1 MLCAMQRTAR
11 ARNSCPEP
19 DWLQKFKFVSTD
31 RNVPGVVTAL
41 STEGAVTLPE
51 ASCFNS
57 AQLVASAGECPLHAR
72 AVVILFNPEAH
83 NAAGAQP
90 KYLLQFTKRRMRTFI
105 TIPSARNINSTDDP
119 P

>member
-1 MLCAMQRTAR
+1 VLCAMQRTAR

-57 AQLVASAGECPLHAR
+57 ARLVASAGECPLHAR
-72 AVVILFNPEAH
+72 AVVI
-83 NAAGAQP
+83 
-90 KYLLQFTKRRMRTFI
+90 FI
-105 TIPSARNINSTDDP
+105 QSAPSAGYS
-119 P
+119 

>member
-11 ARNSCPEP
+11 ARKSCPEP

-57 AQLVASAGECPLHAR
+57 ARLVASAGECPLHAR
-72 AVVILFNPEAH
+72 AIVICSIRAERGVPLKTLLVHEAAH
-83 NAAGAQP
+83 ADVHYHPQR
-90 KYLLQFTKRRMRTFI
+90 KKHKEDR
-105 TIPSARNINSTDDP
+105 
-119 P
+119 